1 MSYYPLN
8 REIFFTQPF
17 IFGFLQVVYFT
28 ATFPYV
34 VLAAFFV
41 RGLTL
46 KGFETGVIHLF
57 TPKVG
62 CPS

>member
-1 MSYYPLN
+1 M
-8 REIFFTQPF
+8 QPF

-34 VLAAFFV
+34 VLVAFFV

-62 CPS
+62 CPP